1 MKEIFNPD
9 LYHGKHKKKNFFEGW
24 YYKIVDKTNSHKLAI
39 IPGISYSNDKSQH
52 HSFIQILNGHEGKYN
67 YISYSSEN
75 FKYDNDKFR
84 ICIDSNIF
92 TMNHVN
98 LSINHDDISIK
109 GHLVF
114 KGSVKWPDSIINPG
128 SMGFYN
134 YLKFMECYSQVC
146 ILNGSL
152 VGDLDVNGEKI
163 NFTGGKVYVEK
174 NWGKSF
180 PKSWLWIQSNCFNRR
195 KASVT
200 CSLGTIPF
208 PIRDFQGFL
217 IGVTV
222 ENQFYSF
229 TTINRSKL
237 HIDFLENNVILHVE
251 KKGVKLTLKTYTDEK
266 DFLLCK
272 GPQKGKMSSFVRE
285 TLNGKVYVLLE
296 DTKNNKKIFEDI
308 GLSTGVEYGGEFLN
322 TFKS

>member
-9 LYHGKHKKKNFFEGW
+9 LYHGKHKNKNFFEGW
-24 YYKIVDKTNSHKLAI
+24 YYKIVDKTNSYKLAI
-39 IPGISYSNDKSQH
+39 IPGISYDDGLQH
-52 HSFIQILNGHEGKYN
+52 HSFIQILNGHEGKYH
-67 YISYSSEN
+67 YISYPSES
-75 FKYDNDKFR
+75 FRYDNDKFR

-92 TMNHVN
+92 TMSHIN
-98 LSINHDDISIK
+98 LSINQDDISIR

-114 KGSVKWPDSIINPG
+114 KGFIKWPSNIINPG

-134 YLKFMECYSQVC
+134 YFKFMECYSQVC

-152 VGDLDVNGEKI
+152 VGDLDINGQKI
-163 NFTGGKVYVEK
+163 NFTGGKIYVEK

-180 PKSWLWIQSNCFNRR
+180 PKSWLWIQSNCFKNR

-237 HIDFLENNVILHVE
+237 HINFLENDVILHVE
-251 KKGVKLTLKTYTDEK
+251 KKGIRLTLKTYSNEK

-272 GPQKGKMSSFVRE
+272 CPQKGKMSSFVRE
-285 TLNGKVYVLLE
+285 TLNGRVYILLE

-308 GLSTGVEYGGEFLN
+308 GISTGIEYGGEFLN